1 MESLLEECF
10 WFICQIFS
18 LESLVERLLEML
30 LLGLGLSLKTRPLYQ
45 LRSRDISPYI
55 YASMEISP

>member
-1 MESLLEECF
+1 MESLLDECF

-45 LRSRDISPYI
+45 LVKRYKPIYI
-55 YASMEISP
+55 R